1 MMSFA
6 LGINLALVMLC
17 ALVLLQ
23 SARMM
28 RRIREL
34 KADDLHGTVQALDH
48 AAGQARQV
56 LEEMRSLLTGDMA
69 GAFRTVR
76 TAQALQEELTILIGI
91 GNALADRIIDAS
103 ASVAP
108 HPSRNVAPDAS
119 DDADADTTGDAADTD
134 TDTAGQD
141 VDDLHHPAPSS
152 IA

>member
-103 ASVAP
+103 ASVAQ
-108 HPSRNVAPDAS
+108 HPSRNVAPDAPV
-119 DDADADTTGDAADTD
+119 DDEADHAAPDADTSSAA
-134 TDTAGQD
+134 AGQD